1 MSYIYFRLDADADA
15 AALGKIPELMNQQ
28 KLTTRLQVAIY
39 ISSVSLITRYIA
51 LYIFQD
57 ISNNFFFFGQLQ
69 KRLALVMQTNESI
82 DG

>member
-1 MSYIYFRLDADADA
+1 MQIDA

-39 ISSVSLITRYIA
+39 FFCFINYTLA
-51 LYIFQD
+51 L
-57 ISNNFFFFGQLQ
+57 SNFIFFGQLQ
-69 KRLALVMQTNESI
+69 KRLALAMQTNEAV